1 MRRSAAARTLVVWCP
16 DWPVV
21 AAGIPLDQPALVL
34 HANRVVACSPAARA
48 EGVSEGLRRREAQGR
63 SPAAIVLAHDP
74 ARDARAFE
82 PVVAALDAVAPRVE
96 VRLPGSC
103 ALATRGPARYFGGD
117 HALAD
122 TVTSLVAVALDGR
135 GQVAVGVADGAF
147 AAACAARTTGPGRAA
162 VVVPPG
168 ESAAS
173 LAAWPTSTVTTVGG
187 IEAPAVVDVLVR
199 LGLTTLG
206 AVATLP
212 PADVLARFGPDGELV
227 HRLARGLDARPLDAR
242 HPAPDLTV
250 TAELDPPVERVDT
263 AAFLAVGLA
272 DELHRRLDERGLAAI
287 QVGIAAET
295 EHGERHE
302 RFWRHEG
309 ALTPAA
315 IAERVRWQLDGW
327 LSGSSA
333 TRPTAGITRLVLTP
347 DEVVAARGR
356 QLGFWGG
363 ESRVDERAVR
373 ALARVQALLGTE
385 AVTVPERRGG
395 RGPAERLV
403 LVPVTTVDLTAPR
416 PTAQPDGAAE
426 PWPGRVPPPAP
437 AVVPPDPPAADLLAA
452 DGASV
457 GVTGRGAVTAPPAEV
472 AVDGAGSRKVVAWAG
487 PWPVDERWW
496 DPAAHRRRAR
506 VQVLDD
512 TGTARLLVIEDGRWR
527 LEATYD

>member
-1 MRRSAAARTLVVWCP
+1 VSESGATRTLVVWCP

-21 AAGIPLDQPALVL
+21 AAGVPLDQPALVL

-48 EGVSEGLRRREAQGR
+48 EGVIVGLRRREAQGR
-63 SPAAIVLAHDP
+63 CPTATVLAHDP
-74 ARDARAFE
+74 GRDARAFE

-96 VRLPGSC
+96 VGLPGSC
-103 ALATRGPARYFGGD
+103 ALATLGPSRYFGGD
-117 HALAD
+117 HALAE

-173 LAAWPTSTVTTVGG
+173 LAAWPTATVTTVGG
-187 IEAPAVVDVLVR
+187 IDVPAVTDVLVR

-206 AVATLP
+206 AVAALP
-212 PADVLARFGPDGELV
+212 TADVVARFGPDGELV

-242 HPAPDLTV
+242 HPAPDLSV
-250 TAELDPPVERVDT
+250 AAELDPPVERVDT

-295 EHGERHE
+295 DHGERQE

-309 ALTPAA
+309 ALGPAA

-327 LSGSSA
+327 LSGSTA
-333 TRPTAGITRLVLTP
+333 TRPTAGVTRLVLTP

-373 ALARVQALLGTE
+373 ALARVQALLGSE

-395 RGPAERLV
+395 RGPGEPLV
-403 LVPVTTVDLTAPR
+403 LVPAATVDLTARR
-416 PTAQPDGAAE
+416 PTAHPDGATE

-437 AVVPPDPPAADLLAA
+437 AIMPPDPLPADLLVA
-452 DGASV
+452 DGTTV
-457 GVTGRGAVTAPPAEV
+457 GVTGRGAVTAPPAGV
-472 AVDGAGSRKVVAWAG
+472 AVDGTGPRRVVAWAG
-487 PWPVDERWW
+487 PWPADERWW
-496 DPAAHRRRAR
+496 DPAGHRRRAR

-512 TGTARLLVIEDGRWR
+512 TGTAHLLAVEGGRWW